1 MPPRAQSIWYL
12 TDIDHRIIAVI
23 AVLFTKKSK
32 THNTTTPT
40 TITNHTH
47 THTHTTMKTYWSSS
61 RTITNIAN
69 KSIHGMDDTTT
80 CNRAIEMY
88 QRRRQFF
95 RGVRR
100 IHTHI
105 SSNKSRHTYI
115 SLLPLLTYW
124 LAFTIKKWFSIAFT
138 LKKTILNH
146 ITGRRESQRGGN
158 SQKGEQR
165 EVQTKKRVLS
175 KE

>member
-1 MPPRAQSIWYL
+1 MCHTILYL
-12 TDIDHRIIAVI
+12 LDDTQ
-23 AVLFTKKSK
+23 
-32 THNTTTPT
+32 THT
-40 TITNHTH
+40 HTH

-138 LKKTILNH
+138 LKKNDSQSHNRSTRKPK
-146 ITGRRESQRGGN
+146 RRN
-158 SQKGEQR
+158 
-165 EVQTKKRVLS
+165 LS
-175 KE
+175 KRRTERSTDKEESIIKRIDVKGYPNFWL

>member
-12 TDIDHRIIAVI
+12 TGHRSSVI
-23 AVLFTKKSK
+23 AVLTWNRKSRK
-32 THNTTTPT
+32 LTHHPPT

>member
-12 TDIDHRIIAVI
+12 TDIASRETEKVENSQHHH
-23 AVLFTKKSK
+23 
-32 THNTTTPT
+32 THHHHQS
-40 TITNHTH
+40 HTH

-124 LAFTIKKWFSIAFT
+124 LAFT

-146 ITGRRESQRGGN
+146 ITGRRESQRGGT